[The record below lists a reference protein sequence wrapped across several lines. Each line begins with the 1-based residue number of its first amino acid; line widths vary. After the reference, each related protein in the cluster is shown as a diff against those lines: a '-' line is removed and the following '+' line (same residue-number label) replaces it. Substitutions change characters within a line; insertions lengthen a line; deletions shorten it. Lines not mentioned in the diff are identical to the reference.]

1 MISLYNILTS
11 WNLYSTGITQVNR
24 KKINTLTLDN
34 KKKEGAKYT
43 MMEDDLT
50 LDSEHT
56 MQYIDHES

>member
-11 WNLYSTGITQVNR
+11 WNLYSTGIIQVNR